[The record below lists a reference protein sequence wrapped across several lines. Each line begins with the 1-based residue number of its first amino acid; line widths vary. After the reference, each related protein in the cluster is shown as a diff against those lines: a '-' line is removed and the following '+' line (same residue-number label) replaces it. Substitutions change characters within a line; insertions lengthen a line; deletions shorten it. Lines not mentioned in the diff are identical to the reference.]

1 MAAYDSRDDELSA
14 VAGSCR
20 HMKYRNSVS
29 GASEAYGNFSCS
41 MCSYW
46 DGADCKKKV
55 FNSLLSKQN

>member
-1 MAAYDSRDDELSA
+1 MADYDISEDEVTS

-20 HMKYRNSVS
+20 HMKFRNSISNS
-29 GASEAYGNFSCS
+29 GENYGSLSCS

-55 FNSLLSKQN
+55 QNSLLSRQD